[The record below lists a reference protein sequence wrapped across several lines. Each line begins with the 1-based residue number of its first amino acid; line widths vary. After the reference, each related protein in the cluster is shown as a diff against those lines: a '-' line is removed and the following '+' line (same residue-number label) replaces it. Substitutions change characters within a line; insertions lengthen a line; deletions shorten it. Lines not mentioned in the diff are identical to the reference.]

1 MHYTI
6 YVAACGFWCV
16 LAACASAVAQPP
28 PAVHT
33 VHVALAGDDR
43 NDGSAGRPFKTLA
56 QAMKAAGTGD
66 TVRLA
71 PGAYAGGV
79 TTRVPGVTIEG
90 PADAVV
96 RGPARDRGIEVRH
109 DQTVLRGFTVE
120 GVDIGVWLEG
130 VSRCVVDGLLV
141 RNVDGEGL
149 RIKNQ
154 SCDNVVRNCRFERM
168 GRTGFDAA
176 AGRKNGEGVYV
187 GTAPEQRKKNGA
199 PDRPD
204 RCLRNLIEDCT
215 FVTEAAEAV
224 DLKEDSEENIVRRC
238 RGADSRDPDGP
249 VFGSRGDRNRF
260 EACLATGGTGHG
272 FRFGGDTVPQG
283 KHGQEATR
291 TYGANNVMRDC
302 RAERN
307 NKWGVAAMVRPQ
319 DIDGSNTFSGNG
331 AGDLRP

>member
-1 MHYTI
+1 MRYPTRL
-6 YVAACGFWCV
+6 AACGLWCI
-16 LAACASAVAQPP
+16 LTAGAPAVAQPST
-28 PAVHT
+28 AART
-33 VHVALAGDDR
+33 VHVAPAGDDR
-43 NDGSAGRPFKTLA
+43 NDGSADRPLRTLVRA
-56 QAMKAAGTGD
+56 LKAAGTGD

-71 PGAYAGGV
+71 TGTYDGGV
-79 TTRVPGVTIEG
+79 ATRVAGVTVEG

-96 RGPARDRGIEVRH
+96 RGPAKDRAVEVRH

-120 GVDIGVWLEG
+120 RADVGVWLEG

-141 RNVDGEGL
+141 RDVGGEGL

-154 SCDNVVRNCRFERM
+154 SCDNVVRNCRFERT
-168 GRTGFDAA
+168 GRTGFDAN
-176 AGRKNGEGVYV
+176 AGKKNGEGVYV
-187 GTAPEQRKKNGA
+187 GTAPEQRKKNGT
-199 PDRPD
+199 PERPD

-215 FVTEAAEAV
+215 FVTGAAEAV
-224 DLKEDSEENIVRRC
+224 DFKEDSEENVVRRC

-260 EACLATGGTGHG
+260 EHCLATGGLGHG
-272 FRFGGDTVPQG
+272 FRFGGDTVKQG

-307 NKWGVAAMVRPQ
+307 AKWGVAAMVRPQ
-319 DIDGSNTFSGNG
+319 DIDASNAFSGNG
-331 AGDLRP
+331 SGDVRP